1 VKKPI
6 DFLGRPDGL
15 GNRFEQLILLKIFQ
29 EKTGNEVVYH
39 WNNLQSFR
47 SDRKYDIRFSI
58 EGIQIVELTKENL
71 NKGFRKDYHNFGYTP
86 TQEEFL
92 AAAAQIKPTF
102 TINQDT
108 SDCVGLHIRRGD
120 KIKVNPPP
128 SEMTPEQSQY
138 CIQRAFDFCRNE
150 NVKKIFLCGDCPEIL
165 SQLQDELSI
174 DVVLGSDEYMD
185 FFCLSRTQYILLA
198 SQISSF
204 AFCASLVGNK
214 TLYNFINPKEMREV
228 DRKILLRFNTKLVTY
243 NERNK
248 I

>member
-1 VKKPI
+1 MKKKI
-6 DFLGRPDGL
+6 NFLGRPDGL
-15 GNRFEQLILLKIFQ
+15 GNRFEELILLKIFQ
-29 EKTGNEVVYH
+29 EKTGNEIVYH
-39 WNNLQSFR
+39 WNNLQTFR

-58 EGIQIVELTKENL
+58 EGIQIVELTKESL
-71 NKGFRKDYHNFGYTP
+71 AQGLSKDYRNFGYTP

-92 AAAAQIKPTF
+92 FAASKIKPTF
-102 TINQDT
+102 TVNQDT

-128 SEMTPEQSQY
+128 SEMTSEQSQY
-138 CIQRAFDFCRNE
+138 CIQKAFDFCRHE

-165 SQLQDELSI
+165 SQLRDELSI

-185 FFCLSRTQYILLA
+185 FFCLSQTQYILLA

-214 TLYNFINPKEMREV
+214 TLYNFIDPKEMREV

-243 NERNK
+243 N
-248 I
+248 